1 MIKQMLQAAV
11 VGVALF
17 SGTVVAMDYAFSMPE
32 VYKSYS
38 TRECVKVETYPGLL
52 FGQEQFSCENLPSRY
67 DLVWVK

>member
-1 MIKQMLQAAV
+1 MIKQIFKATLAGAV
-11 VGVALF
+11 FF
-17 SGTVVAMDYAFSMPE
+17 SGSLVAMDYAFSMPE

-38 TRECVKVETYPGLL
+38 SRECVKVETYPGLL